1 MAAVKLESENN
12 EFQRARKL
20 LEKAREIAP
29 SPRIYLKSV
38 RYSNLNYLQLIFKII
53 IFKMKANLFFFSNSL
68 PYCWCFHV
76 FGVIQMTQSFLN
88 IMDVSSLQLSS
99 SLYKFHFCRSIWNQ
113 KNCSRGSVLLIY
125 IN

>member
-38 RYSNLNYLQLIFKII
+38 RYFILSYFQNFRYSFPLKIYHTVDIFYDGYFYA
-53 IFKMKANLFFFSNSL
+53 FKVNNMITLKYNRCSYYKKYKVVTHKLDLFHCINF
-68 PYCWCFHV
+68 
-76 FGVIQMTQSFLN
+76 
-88 IMDVSSLQLSS
+88 
-99 SLYKFHFCRSIWNQ
+99 
-113 KNCSRGSVLLIY
+113 IY
-125 IN
+125 EN

>member
-38 RYSNLNYLQLIFKII
+38 RYSNLNYL
-53 IFKMKANLFFFSNSL
+53 
-68 PYCWCFHV
+68 
-76 FGVIQMTQSFLN
+76 
-88 IMDVSSLQLSS
+88 
-99 SLYKFHFCRSIWNQ
+99 
-113 KNCSRGSVLLIY
+113 
-125 IN
+125 